1 MDENEPEDVPT
12 EPVQEPAAEPVE
24 DSVTEPLP
32 ESIVDTVAE
41 PVAEPDHASLAEGLA
56 THGIELTEEQI
67 EQLDAYRMMLWEW
80 NEKINLT
87 RHTTIEKFIVRD
99 LFDTLQLSKLLDKG
113 IRVLDIGSGGGVPGI
128 TLAILRPDLE
138 LALCESVAKKSA
150 VLQAM
155 VEDLGLNVSV
165 YAARVEVI
173 LEDISFDRL
182 IARAVAPLW
191 KFLFWLKPHK
201 FAFGKLI
208 LIKGPSWVNE
218 RGEARHKGL
227 TSGFDLRR
235 EAEYTTPG
243 TESAD
248 SPAVSTILSV
258 TPATLN
264 KPKHGKH
271 RGR

>member
-1 MDENEPEDVPT
+1 MEENKSQEDLT
-12 EPVQEPAAEPVE
+12 NSEK
-24 DSVTEPLP
+24 
-32 ESIVDTVAE
+32 ESA
-41 PVAEPDHASLAEGLA
+41 AEPDHASLAEGLA
-56 THGIELTEEQI
+56 AHGIELTEEQI
-67 EQLDAYRMMLWEW
+67 EQLDAYRMMLLEW

-87 RHTTIEKFIVRD
+87 RHTTIEKFVVRD
-99 LFDTLQLSKLLDKG
+99 LFDTIELSKLLDQG

-128 TLAILRPDLE
+128 PLAILRPDLD
-138 LALCESVAKKSA
+138 LALCESVNKKAA

-155 VEDLGLNVSV
+155 VEDLGLNIKV

-201 FAFGKLI
+201 FAFCKLI

-227 TSGFDLRR
+227 TGGFDLRR

-243 TESAD
+243 TD
-248 SPAVSTILSV
+248 AVSTILSV
-258 TPATLN
+258 TPATVT
-264 KPKHGKH
+264 KPKPGKR